1 MRYLLSP
8 IACLFLLLLTACE
21 KEAAPP
27 RELNRAEAELLARE
41 LVSADWLYARAYVE
55 VDQAARRE
63 ERLNGFTGPE
73 PDRVEERSNCPAITF
88 TATPQKFW
96 PATLTLDYGPS
107 PCTGPNGYTA
117 AGKVVAVYDG
127 LLGRPGTSIRVTYT
141 DYQHNGYT
149 LNGTY
154 LVRNEGPDEQ
164 QRPTFTGQI
173 IDGRLQAP
181 NGKTW
186 QHQAVH
192 VSKIISGQE
201 TNFFTHG
208 FPGILDDVWSW
219 STTASG
225 VGANGYAYTI
235 TTDQALRKPTICQWP
250 VSGRL
255 GLSVPDF
262 DFNAQLNYGS
272 GACDNDALLDWNG
285 FEIAIEL

>member
-1 MRYLLSP
+1 MRHLLFP
-8 IACLFLLLLTACE
+8 IAGLLVFMFSACE
-21 KEAAPP
+21 KDDARPT
-27 RELNRAEAELLARE
+27 ELTRAEAEAIAQE
-41 LVSADWLYARAYVE
+41 TMTADWLYARAYVE

-63 ERLNGFTGPE
+63 GRLNGFTEPE
-73 PDRVEERSNCPAITF
+73 PTTVEPRTNCPTVTF
-88 TATPQKFW
+88 AATPQKFW

-117 AGKVVAVYDG
+117 AGKLVATYDG
-127 LLGRPGTSIRVTYT
+127 LLGRPGTSIRVDYI

-154 LVRNEGPDEQ
+154 LVRNDGPDAQ
-164 QRPTFTGQI
+164 QQQTFTARI

-192 VSKIISGQE
+192 VSKLISGQE

-208 FPGILDDVWSW
+208 LPGVLDDVWSW

-225 VGANGYAYTI
+225 VGASGLAYTI
-235 TTDQALRKPTICQWP
+235 TTDQALRKPNICQWP

-255 GLSVPDF
+255 QLRVAELDF
-262 DFNAQLNYGS
+262 LARLNYGGGS
-272 GACDNDALLDWNG
+272 CDDDALLDWNG
-285 FEIAIEL
+285 FEIPIEL